1 MSRQHEQDEHDEAA
15 RAEKSAVDEVF
26 AELRRESQAHAKDLV
41 DLDHAELRLAFE
53 TFAMR
58 LSRHGVVVPSIH
70 GPAMIIRVVDLYL
83 LDITDRLARQVK
95 LRVRAEQRAREAE
108 SRVADLQLELLGAS
122 HQHEKA
128 KAELMAALT
137 DLGEACDSREHL
149 ERELT
154 RLRGLL
160 AADPQGD
167 GQAERAR
174 VALDDIRCDILN
186 AGWPLG
192 DDADQELTP
201 RRLVREV
208 LAEVSS
214 LRARLLDDA
223 QAAARVQHGLH
234 ARAVAAESALARLL
248 AAPAPAPALSPAAP
262 EDQASVEPGAVT
274 ASESAPVST
283 APKTD
288 APASW
293 LLAPALERQLPP
305 FLQNLSIVEVYASK
319 DALCVSP
326 SGWYWMATSN
336 EVRGRL
342 EVSVHS
348 ATRRGEIIP
357 NGEFFSTLFPAP
369 WSPVFVRNPSVA
381 EPVAAPT
388 AWRLSPAFIS
398 RLPAHLRGL
407 TVVRTWL
414 SQVTT
419 PLAERD
425 AVCVAPNG
433 MHWLVRHEPSRDGA
447 HGPTPASR
455 EVAKASRMEIKILRC
470 DAWGRRR
477 SENYHILFPVG
488 ELPILEPIVTKA
500 PEPAP
505 TSPPVSAPTP
515 SASPSAAWPLLA
527 AGACLIGAMHATKG
541 ASASRVVRATGDLLT
556 LLAAGQSA
564 QAALASEAPA
574 LPPISTPSPAPP
586 ADPSAELLATPP
598 AARRWR
604 LTSAL
609 LECLPEALQHLK
621 VLQRCPSPDPGIEA
635 DAICVAPDGAQWVV
649 LHEDFIEGE
658 LDAPNRQVI
667 WVRRCSVVMRTD
679 EHGKPIPDGEF
690 HYVVSLS
697 EDQLPVVVPD
707 EDPVLPG

>member
-1 MSRQHEQDEHDEAA
+1 MSGQHEQDEHDEAA
-15 RAEKSAVDEVF
+15 RAEKSAVDEVL

-83 LDITDRLARQVK
+83 LDITDRLTHQVK
-95 LRVRAEQRAREAE
+95 LRVRAEQREAE
-108 SRVADLQLELLGAS
+108 AKSQVADLALELLGAN

-154 RLRGLL
+154 QLRGLL

-208 LAEVSS
+208 LAEVAS
-214 LRARLLDDA
+214 LRALLA
-223 QAAARVQHGLH
+223 TNAEAAARAQDELH

-274 ASESAPVST
+274 ASE
-283 APKTD
+283 
-288 APASW
+288 
-293 LLAPALERQLPP
+293 L
-305 FLQNLSIVEVYASK
+305 
-319 DALCVSP
+319 
-326 SGWYWMATSN
+326 
-336 EVRGRL
+336 
-342 EVSVHS
+342 
-348 ATRRGEIIP
+348 
-357 NGEFFSTLFPAP
+357 
-369 WSPVFVRNPSVA
+369 
-381 EPVAAPT
+381 
-388 AWRLSPAFIS
+388 
-398 RLPAHLRGL
+398 
-407 TVVRTWL
+407 
-414 SQVTT
+414 
-419 PLAERD
+419 
-425 AVCVAPNG
+425 
-433 MHWLVRHEPSRDGA
+433 
-447 HGPTPASR
+447 
-455 EVAKASRMEIKILRC
+455 
-470 DAWGRRR
+470 
-477 SENYHILFPVG
+477 
-488 ELPILEPIVTKA
+488 
-500 PEPAP
+500 AP

-515 SASPSAAWPLLA
+515 
-527 AGACLIGAMHATKG
+527 
-541 ASASRVVRATGDLLT
+541 
-556 LLAAGQSA
+556 
-564 QAALASEAPA
+564 
-574 LPPISTPSPAPP
+574 
-586 ADPSAELLATPP
+586 P

-604 LTSAL
+604 LTSVL

-621 VLQRCPSPDPGIEA
+621 VLQRYPSPDPGIEA
-635 DAICVAPDGAQWVV
+635 DALCVAPDGAQWVV

-658 LDAPNRQVI
+658 FDAPNRQVI
-667 WVRRCSVVMRTD
+667 CVRRCSVVMRTD

>member
-1 MSRQHEQDEHDEAA
+1 MSMQHEQDGQDEAA

-95 LRVRAEQRAREAE
+95 LRVRAEQREAE
-108 SRVADLQLELLGAS
+108 AKSQVADLALGLLGAS
-122 HQHEKA
+122 HQHE
-128 KAELMAALT
+128 
-137 DLGEACDSREHL
+137 
-149 ERELT
+149 
-154 RLRGLL
+154 LL

-223 QAAARVQHGLH
+223 QVAAGVQHGLH

-248 AAPAPAPALSPAAP
+248 AAPAPAPALSPVTP

-274 ASESAPVST
+274 AP
-283 APKTD
+283 
-288 APASW
+288 
-293 LLAPALERQLPP
+293 
-305 FLQNLSIVEVYASK
+305 
-319 DALCVSP
+319 
-326 SGWYWMATSN
+326 
-336 EVRGRL
+336 
-342 EVSVHS
+342 
-348 ATRRGEIIP
+348 
-357 NGEFFSTLFPAP
+357 
-369 WSPVFVRNPSVA
+369 
-381 EPVAAPT
+381 
-388 AWRLSPAFIS
+388 
-398 RLPAHLRGL
+398 
-407 TVVRTWL
+407 
-414 SQVTT
+414 
-419 PLAERD
+419 
-425 AVCVAPNG
+425 
-433 MHWLVRHEPSRDGA
+433 
-447 HGPTPASR
+447 
-455 EVAKASRMEIKILRC
+455 
-470 DAWGRRR
+470 
-477 SENYHILFPVG
+477 
-488 ELPILEPIVTKA
+488 EL
-500 PEPAP
+500 AP

-515 SASPSAAWPLLA
+515 
-527 AGACLIGAMHATKG
+527 
-541 ASASRVVRATGDLLT
+541 
-556 LLAAGQSA
+556 
-564 QAALASEAPA
+564 
-574 LPPISTPSPAPP
+574 
-586 ADPSAELLATPP
+586 P

-604 LTSAL
+604 LTSVL

-635 DAICVAPDGAQWVV
+635 DALCVAPDGAHWVV

-658 LDAPNRQVI
+658 FDAPNRQVI
-667 WVRRCSVVMRTD
+667 CVRRCSVVMRTD

>member
-15 RAEKSAVDEVF
+15 RAEKSAVDEVL

-53 TFAMR
+53 SFAMK

-108 SRVADLQLELLGAS
+108 SCAADLQLELLGAS

-160 AADPQGD
+160 AAGPQGD

-223 QAAARVQHGLH
+223 QVAAGVQHGLH

-248 AAPAPAPALSPAAP
+248 AAPAPAPALSPATP

-274 ASESAPVST
+274 AP
-283 APKTD
+283 
-288 APASW
+288 
-293 LLAPALERQLPP
+293 
-305 FLQNLSIVEVYASK
+305 
-319 DALCVSP
+319 
-326 SGWYWMATSN
+326 
-336 EVRGRL
+336 
-342 EVSVHS
+342 
-348 ATRRGEIIP
+348 
-357 NGEFFSTLFPAP
+357 
-369 WSPVFVRNPSVA
+369 
-381 EPVAAPT
+381 
-388 AWRLSPAFIS
+388 
-398 RLPAHLRGL
+398 
-407 TVVRTWL
+407 
-414 SQVTT
+414 
-419 PLAERD
+419 
-425 AVCVAPNG
+425 
-433 MHWLVRHEPSRDGA
+433 
-447 HGPTPASR
+447 
-455 EVAKASRMEIKILRC
+455 
-470 DAWGRRR
+470 
-477 SENYHILFPVG
+477 
-488 ELPILEPIVTKA
+488 EL
-500 PEPAP
+500 AP

-515 SASPSAAWPLLA
+515 
-527 AGACLIGAMHATKG
+527 
-541 ASASRVVRATGDLLT
+541 
-556 LLAAGQSA
+556 
-564 QAALASEAPA
+564 
-574 LPPISTPSPAPP
+574 
-586 ADPSAELLATPP
+586 P

-604 LTSAL
+604 LTSVL
-609 LECLPEALQHLK
+609 LERLPEALQHLK

-635 DAICVAPDGAQWVV
+635 DALCVAPDGAHWVV

-658 LDAPNRQVI
+658 FDAPNRQAI
-667 WVRRCSVVMRTD
+667 SVRRAD
-679 EHGKPIPDGEF
+679 EHGKPIRDCEF
-690 HYVVSLS
+690 HYATLL